1 MKIIEARDGFIKFES
16 KERFSLSSFVQ
27 INGSHKTYVAQV
39 IRTKISGENLIIYAK
54 ILFLY
59 DGTLKEYDNTLPEK
73 EAEISEFTFNIL
85 SNSLN
90 YNTPVIAGKITG
102 EDIDIPVDKE
112 CFNKKMLICVDRID
126 SNNLIVSNLKRQ
138 FCPLGKVLIIDMLGV
153 INAEKYVAGRD
164 FSLPLNTEALSFLY
178 ADCLNDATQESK
190 NMIKEIFRDLAEYS
204 QSVPFVPFGT
214 LKAIIDDMVDKSH
227 IFKLLVLKNKLAKL
241 ETDGCFAKTPKEA
254 ENLKNILESDFA
266 VIDLSKLD
274 SVFQN
279 RYLSCIYSIIEKQST
294 PPQVFLESSNT
305 INKKNIKNALTN
317 PNIATTFITHSK
329 FKYIN
334 EIKNLFDNFIIEPS
348 FSANE
353 VFNIYNTFLNHMPNN
368 TYLLVGEGTNYIPL
382 VSSLTMI
389 TNVLNHKEQ
398 VIEGV
403 SKQSIPEITDESS
416 ILNIT
421 EEENFSETTND
432 TKQGTTDRDID
443 SQEYNLA
450 AEQPKD
456 ANNAAIEKKS
466 DTLIEKL
473 SEEVENQEI
482 PPALNIFED
491 DDSDETDSE
500 TEISHEIKDAESQTN
515 MQQGKSRELEPIQT
529 SGDDAELLEVTESE
543 PVAQNTLGEEIKELP
558 DPVPTDNSSADLITE
573 EQEEAAPQDS
583 ASLYSNDETL
593 TENNSVMENLT
604 EVEAGELSLEEKTS
618 KLETLLDEPDNYVL
632 EETAN
637 TSQEINLVPIT
648 EDNSDFE
655 ELAEFEPGEDSA
667 ETILVDLGDI
677 EEEATSET
685 EKDLDTQIVED
696 VDKVFTTI
704 KEDDISDSD
713 LDLIDELNEENN
725 TDSLEE
731 LAVSDEFEELQPL
744 NEDDDDS
751 FLHPLEEVGNSTTEE
766 DSGEI
771 LETRKTATPIVP
783 VYDAEIPPEDMV
795 SSDDIEQ
802 GDMVTHAKYGTG
814 IVEKMIKYGTKTLYS
829 INFDNI
835 GRRLLDPALT
845 EIKKS

>member
-1 MKIIEARDGFIKFES
+1 
-16 KERFSLSSFVQ
+16 
-27 INGSHKTYVAQV
+27 
-39 IRTKISGENLIIYAK
+39 
-54 ILFLY
+54 
-59 DGTLKEYDNTLPEK
+59 
-73 EAEISEFTFNIL
+73 
-85 SNSLN
+85 
-90 YNTPVIAGKITG
+90 
-102 EDIDIPVDKE
+102 
-112 CFNKKMLICVDRID
+112 
-126 SNNLIVSNLKRQ
+126 
-138 FCPLGKVLIIDMLGV
+138 
-153 INAEKYVAGRD
+153 
-164 FSLPLNTEALSFLY
+164 
-178 ADCLNDATQESK
+178 
-190 NMIKEIFRDLAEYS
+190 
-204 QSVPFVPFGT
+204 
-214 LKAIIDDMVDKSH
+214 
-227 IFKLLVLKNKLAKL
+227 
-241 ETDGCFAKTPKEA
+241 
-254 ENLKNILESDFA
+254 
-266 VIDLSKLD
+266 
-274 SVFQN
+274 
-279 RYLSCIYSIIEKQST
+279 
-294 PPQVFLESSNT
+294 
-305 INKKNIKNALTN
+305 
-317 PNIATTFITHSK
+317 
-329 FKYIN
+329 
-334 EIKNLFDNFIIEPS
+334 
-348 FSANE
+348 
-353 VFNIYNTFLNHMPNN
+353 
-368 TYLLVGEGTNYIPL
+368 
-382 VSSLTMI
+382 
-389 TNVLNHKEQ
+389 
-398 VIEGV
+398 
-403 SKQSIPEITDESS
+403 
-416 ILNIT
+416 
-421 EEENFSETTND
+421 
-432 TKQGTTDRDID
+432 
-443 SQEYNLA
+443 
-450 AEQPKD
+450 
-456 ANNAAIEKKS
+456 
-466 DTLIEKL
+466 
-473 SEEVENQEI
+473 
-482 PPALNIFED
+482 
-491 DDSDETDSE
+491 
-500 TEISHEIKDAESQTN
+500 
-515 MQQGKSRELEPIQT
+515 MQQEKSRELEPIQT

-655 ELAEFEPGEDSA
+655 ELAEFEPGEDSD

-783 VYDAEIPPEDMV
+783 VDDAEIPPEDMV